1 MLQKIGRYEI
11 IGELGRGAMGIVYKA
26 RDPVIGRLVAI
37 KTIRVGDFTAP
48 HQIEGL
54 KTRLVREAQS
64 AGSLFHPNI
73 VTVFDV
79 GEEDGLSYIAM
90 ELVEGVSLEDVL
102 ESDQVLSESTIL
114 HIARQVADALDYAHQ
129 RGIVHRD
136 IKPGNILV
144 TQDGRVKVAD
154 FGIAKV
160 GSAKMTQ
167 TGMLLGSPAYMAPE
181 HFQGQPLDGRS
192 DIFALGVVIYELITG
207 QPPFAEENL
216 GTLSYKIVHEDAV
229 PPIRLKPSISPSLN
243 DLVMKALARDPKLRF
258 QNAGELCTA
267 LDALLGRSPSAHG
280 TVDIPAAAQ
289 QSEAFSTWKELKT
302 FAETLAVEP
311 PKRKAPFR
319 WLLLP
324 LLAVL
329 LLALGVLIFALIAPE
344 RFQRTVD
351 TARMHSGYWISRILH
366 GPDLPTV
373 SKTGAPEGISG
384 EGKLARNSNPEPPH
398 LVPEPTQE
406 VAQPEK
412 KVASSRPVEKHPAHA
427 ETRGNSGPPTTPLD
441 HSAIVLGTLQI
452 SSTPSGAQVILDNKE
467 DERWITPFAFRNVA
481 PGRHTLD
488 IRKPGYS
495 TERRTVIVFGS
506 EAQKVDVQLV
516 EASGILEVNTDP
528 AGARVYIDG
537 ELKSELTPARLKL
550 SPGPRRVLL
559 RKEGFREVEK
569 LVEIKDNTITTI
581 EQILIP

>member
-64 AGSLFHPNI
+64 AGVLVHPNI

-90 ELVEGVSLEDVL
+90 ELVEGVSLEEVL
-102 ESDQVLSESTIL
+102 ESEQVLSESSIL
-114 HIARQVADALDYAHQ
+114 HIARQVADALEYAHQ
-129 RGIVHRD
+129 NGTVHRD

-144 TQDGRVKVAD
+144 TQDGRAKVAD
-154 FGIAKV
+154 FGIAKF

-181 HFQGQPLDGRS
+181 HFLGQPLDGRS

-207 QPPFAEENL
+207 QPPFPEENL
-216 GTLSYKIVHEDAV
+216 GTLSYKIVHEDAP
-229 PPIRLKPSISPSLN
+229 PPIQLKPSISPPLN
-243 DLVMKALARDPKLRF
+243 DLVMRALARDPKRRF
-258 QNAGELCTA
+258 QNAGELRGA
-267 LDALLGRSPSAHG
+267 LDALLGRSPTAVG
-280 TVDIPAAAQ
+280 TVDIPAVARE
-289 QSEAFSTWKELKT
+289 SEALSTWKELKT

-319 WLLLP
+319 RLLISVLAA
-324 LLAVL
+324 LLFG
-329 LLALGVLIFALIAPE
+329 LGVLMFAHMAPE
-344 RFQRTVD
+344 RFQRTVIL
-351 TARMHSGYWISRILH
+351 AKAYSESWIRRILH
-366 GPDLPTV
+366 RPDQTTKSETAATEGTSDNEKLPE
-373 SKTGAPEGISG
+373 SSDAS
-384 EGKLARNSNPEPPH
+384 PH
-398 LVPEPTQE
+398 QAAEDTQE
-406 VAQPEK
+406 VREPETK
-412 KVASSRPVEKHPAHA
+412 LASPEPSEKYAVQSEPQ
-427 ETRGNSGPPTTPLD
+427 GNSSPLGPTLSRSITD
-441 HSAIVLGTLQI
+441 LGTVEI
-452 SSTPSGAQVILDNKE
+452 TSTPSGAQVTLDNQE
-467 DERWITPFAFRNVA
+467 DESWITPFTFRNVK

-495 TERRTVIVFGS
+495 TERRSLIVLGS
-506 EAQKVDVQLV
+506 GAQQVHIQLV
-516 EASGILEVNTDP
+516 VVSGILEVNTDP
-528 AGARVYIDG
+528 AGARVYVDG
-537 ELKSELTPARLKL
+537 RLVSEVTPARLKL
-550 SPGPRRVLL
+550 SAGSRRVVL
-559 RKEGFREVEK
+559 RKEGFRDVEK
-569 LVEIKDNTITTI
+569 FVEIKDSTITTI